1 VTSHFYIL
9 SYLSLPVSLP
19 LSFSHISVSIH
30 YLSLFM
36 SICLSASLH
45 VICRS
50 PFGGQIRTHFACD
63 FLFLKTKY
71 KTRLSLGT
79 DCACIYQVYA
89 ESGAKI
95 ARTDLAIMMICL
107 TPEEAADCET
117 IVRDEASITKAALAS
132 RCAKCTQKRRRLTQH
147 VTSRHQPY
155 THVPSRPSFSR
166 LLPSPMG
173 VCLLLA
179 TLTLCLLALAEAN
192 RHFDGG
198 GRALADEA
206 RPSLSFASSRRDGGA
221 PRFKSAS
228 VTPTPHASSSTSVE
242 KTRSLVPH
250 RNNSVPEGE

>member
-1 VTSHFYIL
+1 MLFAVHLLEDKS
-9 SYLSLPVSLP
+9 V
-19 LSFSHISVSIH
+19 HI
-30 YLSLFM
+30 
-36 SICLSASLH
+36 LH
-45 VICRS
+45 VI
-50 PFGGQIRTHFACD
+50 FF
-63 FLFLKTKY
+63 FLKTKY

-117 IVRDEASITKAALAS
+117 IVREEASITKAALAS